1 MKAIALEAPG
11 AVEETDTSLLITAS
25 LRGLRLHTMPGDLYA
40 IYRFENGQVV
50 PVAAWQTRDAV
61 LALLG
66 AKGGISLREAA
77 EREGFHWP
85 DTPAAILGALTRL
98 QDTR

>member
-1 MKAIALEAPG
+1 METLAPEAPC
-11 AVEETDTSLLITAS
+11 AVEETDTALLITAS

-40 IYRFENGQVV
+40 VYRVESGQVV
-50 PVAAWQTRDAV
+50 PLAAWQTRDGV

-77 EREGFHWP
+77 EREGLHWP

-98 QDTR
+98 QDGR

>member
-1 MKAIALEAPG
+1 METLAPEA
-11 AVEETDTSLLITAS
+11 ACVVEETDTSLLITAS
-25 LRGLRLHTMPGDLYA
+25 LRGLRLHTMSGELYA
-40 IYRFENGQVV
+40 IYRVESGRVV
-50 PVAAWQTRDAV
+50 PLAAWQTRNAV

-66 AKGGISLREAA
+66 ATGGISLREAA

-98 QDTR
+98 QDTG